1 MRWSKYDQSLR
12 DAEVVFIYDTQK
24 NGNVEGVLRGLPAL
38 LYSRFCDVTSPKS
51 WLQIGDSDRHNLYE
65 YNWHRLQDIE
75 EIDFDLAA
83 LTTQYYESN
92 LAVFSLRTLINRY
105 SNTDD
110 RIFVIADQKSF
121 ELAGTVRPFREDS
134 VVDRT
139 FAYEDIYTAFANR
152 YDDHG
157 LSLPLQDTKNL
168 FLQDNA
174 NMYEIATDETL
185 QTTEQLVDVL
195 PQAPY
200 LPVVKGLSSIFAS
213 QTGIGSEPLGSVEEQ
228 EEFGK
233 WLRRRIELDY
243 NEALSIAR
251 TINEY
256 ASDHERIFDPGG
268 RRRMPEMKKARTARQ
283 EIDTDDNPIHGRYH
297 AWFSEAL

>member
-1 MRWSKYDQSLR
+1 MNWSKYDQSLR
-12 DAEVVFIYDTQK
+12 DADIVFIYDTQK
-24 NGNVEGVLRGLPAL
+24 KGNIEGVLRGLPAL
-38 LYSRFCDVTSPKS
+38 LYSRFFDVTCPKK
-51 WLQIGDSDRHNLYE
+51 WLQIEYSDRHTLYE
-65 YNWHRLQDIE
+65 YSWHRLQDIV
-75 EIDFDLAA
+75 EIDFNLAA

-105 SNTDD
+105 SNTDQ
-110 RIFVIADQKSF
+110 RIFVVADRKSF
-121 ELAGTVRPFREDS
+121 ELAGTVRPFREDP

-139 FAYEDIYTAFANR
+139 FAYEDIYTAFADR
-152 YDDHG
+152 YDEHG
-157 LSLPLQDTKNL
+157 VSLPLQDTKNL

-174 NMYEIATDETL
+174 NMYKLATGETL
-185 QTTEQLVDVL
+185 QTTRQLMEVL

-256 ASDHERIFDPGG
+256 ASDYERIFDPSG
-268 RRRMPEMKKARTARQ
+268 RRRMPEMNMARTARQ
-283 EIDTDDNPIHGRYH
+283 EIDPENNPVHERYH